1 MPLSAGC
8 LLKKWL
14 AIEEEFFLATQK
26 MMYQGRKFSHAPHED
41 VFAGYHQYGADSSAR
56 LGFTLFL
63 AGTLHAALV
72 LGLGFTLPQLAPLR
86 DSLEITL
93 AAFNDEKAPE
103 NADFIAQSNQEGSG
117 TLDEKAAPTITETT
131 PFQADEVQAVMMPK
145 GQEQTE
151 LQSEQPVLTTP
162 SKSARSA
169 RKAPTPEQKQTS
181 TPNFDS
187 SDLSAQIASLTA
199 ELADAQQAYAKRP
212 RKHQV
217 TSASTRSDK
226 AAWYMYDWVKKVERI
241 GNLNYPEE
249 ARRLRI
255 YGQLRLLV
263 TVRRDGSL
271 LMVQVLE
278 SSGQKV
284 LDDAA
289 KKIVRLAAPFPPFSG
304 ALAESTDELEIIRTW
319 RFERSDKLSSSQ

>member
-1 MPLSAGC
+1 MALFEGGHVYAAYP
-8 LLKKWL
+8 
-14 AIEEEFFLATQK
+14 
-26 MMYQGRKFSHAPHED
+26 
-41 VFAGYHQYGADSSAR
+41 SAR
-56 LGFTLFL
+56 LGFTLFI
-63 AGTLHAALV
+63 AATLHAALV
-72 LGLGFTLPQLAPLR
+72 LGLGFTLPQMAPLR

-93 AAFNDEKAPE
+93 AAFNDEKAPDQ
-103 NADFIAQSNQEGSG
+103 ADFLAQHNQQGSG
-117 TLDEKAAPTITETT
+117 TQEEKAAPTTTDTT
-131 PFQADEVQAVMMPK
+131 PFQSDEVNTVKMPK
-145 GQEQTE
+145 GQQQTE
-151 LQSEQPVLTTP
+151 EQSEQPVLTT
-162 SKSARSA
+162 SSGRTKSARNL
-169 RKAPTPEQKQTS
+169 PTPEQKPPT
-181 TPNFDS
+181 TPDFDS
-187 SDLSAQIASLTA
+187 SELSAQIASLTA

-212 RKHQV
+212 RRHQV

-263 TVRRDGSL
+263 VVKRDGSL
-271 LMVQVLE
+271 LAVQILQ

-289 KKIVRLAAPFPPFSG
+289 KRIVRLSAPFPPFSG
-304 ALAESTDELEIIRTW
+304 ALADSTDELEIIRTW

>member
-1 MPLSAGC
+1 MLLSADC
-8 LLKKWL
+8 LLKNRQ
-14 AIEEEFFLATQK
+14 AIKGEFYLATAK
-26 MMYQGRKFSHAPHED
+26 MMQGRKLSHAPHEE
-41 VFAGYHQYGADSSAR
+41 VFSAGSVYAGDASAR

-63 AGTLHAALV
+63 AATLHAALV

-93 AAFNDEKAPE
+93 AAFNDDKAPE
-103 NADFIAQSNQEGSG
+103 KADFIAQHNQEGSG
-117 TLDEKAAPTITETT
+117 TLDEKAAPTTTDNT
-131 PFQADEVQAVMMPK
+131 PFQADEVSSVMMPK
-145 GQEQTE
+145 GQEQSE
-151 LQSEQPVLTTP
+151 QQSEQPVLTTD
-162 SKSARSA
+162 SGHTRNA
-169 RKAPTPEQKQTS
+169 RKQPTAEQKQS
-181 TPNFDS
+181 NVPNFDS

-212 RKHQV
+212 RPHQV

-255 YGQLRLLV
+255 YGQLRLEV
-263 TVRRDGSL
+263 GIRRDGSL
-271 LMVQVLE
+271 LSILLLE
-278 SSGQKV
+278 SSGHKV

-289 KKIVRLAAPFPPFSG
+289 KKIVRLAAPFAPFSG
-304 ALAESTDELEIIRTW
+304 ELADSTDELYIIRTW

>member
-1 MPLSAGC
+1 LTSKK
-8 LLKKWL
+8 LKAK
-14 AIEEEFFLATQK
+14 
-26 MMYQGRKFSHAPHED
+26 GREVSQEGQAPGDAALFEGGH
-41 VFAGYHQYGADSSAR
+41 VYAADPSAR
-56 LGFTLFL
+56 LGFTLFI
-63 AGTLHAALV
+63 AATLHAALV
-72 LGLGFTLPQLAPLR
+72 LGLSFTLPQMAPLR

-93 AAFNDEKAPE
+93 AAFSDEKAPDE
-103 NADFIAQSNQEGSG
+103 ADFIAQHNQQGSG
-117 TLDEKAAPTITETT
+117 TEEEKAAPTTTDTT
-131 PFQADEVQAVMMPK
+131 PFQSDEVNAVMMPK
-145 GQEQTE
+145 GQQQTE
-151 LQSEQPVLTTP
+151 EQSEQPVLTT
-162 SKSARSA
+162 SSDRIKSARTL
-169 RKAPTPEQKQTS
+169 PTPEQKPQA
-181 TPNFDS
+181 TPDFDS
-187 SDLSAQIASLTA
+187 SELSAQIASLTA

-263 TVRRDGSL
+263 TVKRDGSL
-271 LMVQVLE
+271 LAVQILE
-278 SSGQKV
+278 SSGQQV

-289 KKIVRLAAPFPPFSG
+289 KRIVRLSAPFSPFSG

>member
-1 MPLSAGC
+1 MATEEDFC
-8 LLKKWL
+8 LASKKLKPKGHE
-14 AIEEEFFLATQK
+14 ADDA
-26 MMYQGRKFSHAPHED
+26 AP
-41 VFAGYHQYGADSSAR
+41 FASGSVYAADSSAR
-56 LGFTLFL
+56 LGFTLFI
-63 AGTLHAALV
+63 AATLHATLV
-72 LGLGFTLPQLAPLR
+72 LGLGFTLPQMAPLR

-93 AAFNDEKAPE
+93 AAFNDENAPE
-103 NADFIAQSNQEGSG
+103 DADFLAQHNQQGSG
-117 TLDEKAAPTITETT
+117 TLEEKAAPTTTDNT
-131 PFQADEVQAVMMPK
+131 PFQSDEVAAVMRLK
-145 GQEQTE
+145 GQQQTE
-151 LQSEQPVLTTP
+151 QQTQQPVLSTHNGRTRNARETP
-162 SKSARSA
+162 AA
-169 RKAPTPEQKQTS
+169 EQKQST

-187 SDLSAQIASLTA
+187 SELSAQIASLTA

-212 RKHQV
+212 RKHQI

-263 TVRRDGSL
+263 TVKRDGSL
-271 LMVQVLE
+271 LAVQILE

-304 ALAESTDELEIIRTW
+304 ALADSTDELEIIRTW